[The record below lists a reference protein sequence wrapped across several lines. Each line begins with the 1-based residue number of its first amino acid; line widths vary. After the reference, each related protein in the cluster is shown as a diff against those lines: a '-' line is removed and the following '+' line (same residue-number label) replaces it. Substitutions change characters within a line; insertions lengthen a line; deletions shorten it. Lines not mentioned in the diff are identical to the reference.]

1 VLVSQANL
9 PAGLGAVVVLDEAK
23 QELSQTEV
31 IWLDAGYCSEHFAR
45 VVQQKSGARVEV
57 IE

>member
-1 VLVSQANL
+1 MLVSQANL

-31 IWLDAGYCSEHFAR
+31 IWLDAGYSSEHFAR